1 MNVRIV
7 VADERQANFYD
18 ASKPDGPLS
27 ERGELQNETSGLKD
41 RDLETDRP
49 GRRFGGT
56 GHHHDVAGERS
67 TARHELEQFA
77 RRVAQRIDHDRIAKE
92 FDKLVIV
99 APPKVLGLLRQSL
112 PAPLQN
118 VIAAEIPKD
127 LLHSGADAIREAVPR
142 EAFSQLK

>member
-1 MNVRIV
+1 MKVRIV
-7 VADERQANFYD
+7 VADERQASFYD
-18 ASKPDGPLS
+18 AFKPDGPLS
-27 ERGELQNETSGLKD
+27 EQGELQNDVAGLKD

-49 GRRFGGT
+49 GRRFGSA

-67 TARHELEQFA
+67 TKRHELTQFA
-77 RRVAQRIDHDRIAKE
+77 RRVAQRIDQDRIAKA

-112 PAPLQN
+112 PGPVQS

-127 LLHSGADAIREAVPR
+127 LLHHGADVIRGAVPK
-142 EAFSQLK
+142 ETFWQV